1 MLHFRGQIGNNV
13 SSELAIATFNVRGL
27 TSHTR
32 QNLLAGDLAARK
44 VTLCCLQETKC
55 ATGLQESCR
64 GYKLI
69 CLPTKCRHYGLGFA
83 VAESVADNILRYWS
97 VSERIAVLQLR
108 ISSNSVLTLVN
119 VYAPHSGLTVKDIE
133 IQDYFFCDLANVI
146 ATNSSSALLYIAGD
160 FNSKLGLREQDE
172 TFIGRHSRGHRN
184 MNGEAMAHFLDAHNL
199 FACNTAFQHPARH
212 KTTYQQKRKDN
223 TTGLD
228 VVIYNMIDYII
239 CRQSQQSL
247 LLDARS
253 YAGTVLNSDH
263 RIVVSRIRLSRVF
276 GMWGR
281 KPQNFTKPKHYS
293 VDLLSDANESSKYK
307 QHLTSCMNELSDE
320 FEAAETAQTQLKY
333 VVKAIEEA
341 AASSIGITP
350 PSRSQSQK
358 FCPEINRMSHEHK
371 MLRLRIDN
379 TQDAEISNAL
389 KQKRNRLQHAI
400 RRKALENATTKLDQK
415 IEEIERLHDGAKMF
429 KSVRLLYRTQYR
441 QPTIHDDQG
450 RAIRDQETYGK
461 HVSDFFS
468 EQFQGDVKQGITAF
482 TGEPLCNIRSPHQ
495 K

>member
-1 MLHFRGQIGNNV
+1 MKSYSSNDGKHTKYESTTAKASSNETQPLRIKSTNASSIFAKYILTLIIMLHFRGQIGNND
-13 SSELAIATFNVRGL
+13 SSELVIATFNVRGL

-32 QNLLAGDLAARK
+32 HNLLAGDLAARK

-55 ATGLQESCR
+55 ANGLQEPCR

-69 CLPTKCRHYGLGFA
+69 CLPTKCRHYELGFA

-119 VYAPHSGLTVKDIE
+119 VYAPHSGLTAKDIE
-133 IQDYFFCDLANVI
+133 IQDDFFCDLANVI

-172 TFIGRHSRGHRN
+172 TFMGRHSRGHRN
-184 MNGEAMAHFLDAHNL
+184 MNGEAMAHFFDAHNL
-199 FACNTAFQHPARH
+199 CACNTAFQHPARH

-247 LLDARS
+247 LLDSRS

-281 KPQNFTKPKHYS
+281 KLHQTKT
-293 VDLLSDANESSKYK
+293 LLS
-307 QHLTSCMNELSDE
+307 
-320 FEAAETAQTQLKY
+320 
-333 VVKAIEEA
+333 
-341 AASSIGITP
+341 
-350 PSRSQSQK
+350 
-358 FCPEINRMSHEHK
+358 
-371 MLRLRIDN
+371 
-379 TQDAEISNAL
+379 
-389 KQKRNRLQHAI
+389 
-400 RRKALENATTKLDQK
+400 
-415 IEEIERLHDGAKMF
+415 
-429 KSVRLLYRTQYR
+429 
-441 QPTIHDDQG
+441 
-450 RAIRDQETYGK
+450 
-461 HVSDFFS
+461 
-468 EQFQGDVKQGITAF
+468 
-482 TGEPLCNIRSPHQ
+482 
-495 K
+495 